1 MSFHYFEGLKYYSF
15 TSIESNVHHGIF
27 SRRGGSSPF
36 PWNSLNMGGTVGDEI
51 QRVTQNRKCAFNALK
66 LDFNYQYDAWQVHST
81 NVVFADAPRGQND
94 EYKKADIILTD
105 KPGLT
110 LMMRFADC
118 TPIILHDPVKKV
130 LGLVH
135 AGWLGTVNMAAKI
148 GVEAMVEHYGS
159 NPKDIRAGI
168 GPSIGPDHYQIGA
181 DVAQKVQ
188 ETFGKNGNVLIYQGN
203 GKFFFDLWEGNRILL
218 ASAGIHEIEV
228 SRICTAC
235 NLGDWFSH
243 RAEKGKTGRF
253 GFLASLE
260 N

>member
-15 TSIESNVHHGIF
+15 TSFERNVHHGIF
-27 SRRGGSSPF
+27 SRRGGSSPI

-51 QRVTQNRKCAFNALK
+51 QRVTQNRKLAFNALK
-66 LDFNYQYDAWQVHST
+66 LDFNFQYDAWQVHST
-81 NVVFADAPRGQND
+81 NVVFANAPRGPND

-148 GVEAMVEHYGS
+148 GVEAMEEHYGS
-159 NPKDIRAGI
+159 NPNDIRAGI
-168 GPSIGPDHYQIGA
+168 GPSIGPDHYQIGV
-181 DVAQKVQ
+181 DVAQEVQ
-188 ETFGKNGNVLIYQGN
+188 KTFGNM
-203 GKFFFDLWEGNRILL
+203 
-218 ASAGIHEIEV
+218 
-228 SRICTAC
+228 
-235 NLGDWFSH
+235 
-243 RAEKGKTGRF
+243 
-253 GFLASLE
+253 
-260 N
+260 